1 MKQNIWLVYGLD
13 DDAEYSDMDF
23 VYDVCLTE
31 AAAKKSVNEARIEHE
46 NTDFW
51 YDKCEAHD

>member
-1 MKQNIWLVYGLD
+1 MKQNIWLIYGLD

-31 AAAKKSVNEARIEHE
+31 TAAKKSVSKARIKYP

-51 YDKCEAHD
+51 IDKCEAHD